1 MTVLWLLCMAVV
13 PHYRPAYLAA
23 VAERLVLAVAGA
35 GVAGAGV
42 AGAAVG
48 GAVACLVV
56 GGGVGDGVAAQ
67 TSQILTLSSSMTPF
81 SSTQY
86 LVGQPCAE

>member
-1 MTVLWLLCMAVV
+1 MAKGFQWFSSYYAWLSSALQTSV
-13 PHYRPAYLAA
+13 PGGGGG
-23 VAERLVLAVAGA
+23 EIGA

-86 LVGQPCAE
+86 LVGEACPE